1 MMFYD
6 EYKRKSVSSMIDE
19 HKKINDGGAKK
30 YVMRET
36 VNEFQCNATN
46 NETEIKQQITIKSYR
61 LPYMTLDRSILSI
74 IFFSLF
80 GVVTLLALLE
90 MEWFVNTVS
99 VFGATCVPL
108 SLYVIPGY
116 YYSEFHKGYNKSK
129 YLSGR
134 IFAIFGVI
142 IMIVYTALV
151 FYSDLNFEAAQEE

>member
-6 EYKRKSVSSMIDE
+6 EYKRKSMSSMIDE
-19 HKKINDGGAKK
+19 YKKINDGGAKK

-36 VNEFQCNATN
+36 VNDVQCNATN
-46 NETEIKQQITIKSYR
+46 NETEIKQQVVIKSYR

-80 GVVTLLALLE
+80 GVVTILALLE

-99 VFGATCVPL
+99 AFGATCVPL

-134 IFAIFGVI
+134 IFAVFGIFIIVI
-142 IMIVYTALV
+142 YSALV
-151 FYSDLNFEAAQEE
+151 FYSDSNFEAA